1 MCVADRSKDIFVVA
15 VVLVVWLLLLLIIP
29 YTVGQKKVTDDVY
42 IPRRRRSLPKWCTA
56 PEPLETRKITTKRS
70 SFTYR
75 SGITTTYTWNNHFFA
90 RMTMAYAVALITG
103 GHQRESIFEHWRYW
117 NSRINRWQ
125 SKKLGFCWSEIRE
138 NIAFRI
144 YYLSYPNWY
153 TNCLCQFWLDGLN
166 RWKGI
171 NNSDLKIIR
180 IYFFCCGI

>member
-1 MCVADRSKDIFVVA
+1 MGGWRCVCRRPIKRYFRCCCC
-15 VVLVVWLLLLLIIP
+15 LVVWLLLLISP

-56 PEPLETRKITTKRS
+56 PEPLETRKITTKKL

-75 SGITTTYTWNNHFFA
+75 SGITTTYTWNNNFFT

-144 YYLSYPNWY
+144 YYLSYPKW
-153 TNCLCQFWLDGLN
+153 CE
-166 RWKGI
+166 
-171 NNSDLKIIR
+171 
-180 IYFFCCGI
+180 FFSANFDRTAWTDR